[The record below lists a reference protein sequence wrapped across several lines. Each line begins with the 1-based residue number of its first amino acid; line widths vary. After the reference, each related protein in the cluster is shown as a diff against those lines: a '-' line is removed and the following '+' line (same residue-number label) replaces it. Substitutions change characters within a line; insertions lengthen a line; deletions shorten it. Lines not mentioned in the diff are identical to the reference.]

1 MIKHNLGDL
10 NKMLNSYLDDI
21 QEDIEQLAES
31 IADEGVK
38 KLKNTKNLYKVRSG
52 KYNKNWRK
60 RVDKGFNEV
69 QATIYNARYGS
80 LTHLLEDGHATRD
93 GGHTRAYKHI
103 KPVENMVVDEF
114 EKGVEDIIRRNSK
127 W

>member
-31 IADEGVK
+31 VADEGVK

-60 RVDKGFNEV
+60 RV
-69 QATIYNARYGS
+69 
-80 LTHLLEDGHATRD
+80 
-93 GGHTRAYKHI
+93 
-103 KPVENMVVDEF
+103 

-127 W
+127 